1 MSDTTTPKSISHTIE
16 FFDNDI
22 RLDIFLR
29 QHYSEIS
36 RSKIQQLIT
45 SGDVFVNGKTVKKN
59 AKLKENDIVT
69 LTDPT
74 LFEERGED
82 AQIILNEMDL
92 DILFEDEYL
101 LIVNKPAG
109 LVVHPGNGNPDHTL
123 INGIYHYLKD
133 TPGIPRLVHR
143 LDKNTSGVIICGK
156 NEQAHEAM
164 SKLFT
169 ERTIYKGYL
178 GICLGRYPDPNGI
191 IEAPLGRSKVDPI
204 KRTIR
209 PDGRDSRTDY
219 ALIAHES
226 GVSVM
231 AYRLHTGRTHQI
243 RVHSSFA
250 GFPIVQD
257 TFYGGEK
264 ERIKKLEPMERAL
277 AYKVYANIHRQ
288 ALHARYL
295 AFDHPYTG
303 EHLTIIAPL
312 HDDFKKALA
321 PFNLSDDQLNVYE
334 TPLLDVIY
342 K

>member
-1 MSDTTTPKSISHTIE
+1 MTQEIPQSSISHTIE

-45 SGDVFVNGKTVKKN
+45 RGDVLVNTTTVKKN
-59 AKLKENDIVT
+59 AKLKEGDIVT
-69 LTDPT
+69 LNDPT
-74 LFEERGED
+74 LFQERGED
-82 AQIILNEMDL
+82 AEIILNEMDL
-92 DILFEDEYL
+92 DILFEDDHIL
-101 LIVNKPAG
+101 VVNKPAG
-109 LVVHPGNGNPDHTL
+109 VVVHPGNGNPDHTL
-123 INGIYHYLKD
+123 INGIYHYLQD
-133 TPGIPRLVHR
+133 TPGTPRLVHR
-143 LDKNTSGVIICGK
+143 LDKNTSGVIVCGK

-169 ERTIYKGYL
+169 NRTIYKGYL
-178 GICLGRYPDPNGI
+178 GICIGRYPDQNGI
-191 IEAPLGRSKVDPI
+191 IEAPLGRSKVDPV

-209 PDGRDSRTDY
+209 PDGRESRTDY

-226 GVSVM
+226 GISVV

-243 RVHSSFA
+243 RVHSSYA

-264 ERIKKLEPMERAL
+264 ERVKKLEPMERAL

-295 AFDHPYTG
+295 SFDHPFTG
-303 EHLTIIAPL
+303 EHLTITAPL
-312 HDDFKKALA
+312 HDDFTKALA
-321 PFNLSDDQLNVYE
+321 PFNLTDTQLAVFE
-334 TPLLDVIY
+334 TPILDAIY
-342 K
+342 Q